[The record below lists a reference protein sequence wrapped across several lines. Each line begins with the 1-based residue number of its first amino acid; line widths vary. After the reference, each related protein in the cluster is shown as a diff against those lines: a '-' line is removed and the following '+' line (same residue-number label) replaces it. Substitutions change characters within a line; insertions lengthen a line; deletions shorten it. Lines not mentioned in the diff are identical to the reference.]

1 MELRVE
7 SVSGTEV
14 TCSVVQGGRLT
25 DRKGINLPDS
35 TLNAPSLTEWDRQC
49 AGFAYE
55 KGFDYLA
62 LSFPLQ
68 IETAAQVAGKVG
80 TMLTF
85 GLPEDYYNKYIDSVR
100 AVTPADIKDM
110 ATKHVHEVPVIV
122 VVGKAAKVERQLK
135 DVKALDGAKVIKYDT
150 DLKVIK

>member
-1 MELRVE
+1 MMNLLFGHIDKLRSEEPTAEEFKATV
-7 SVSGTEV
+7 
-14 TCSVVQGGRLT
+14 
-25 DRKGINLPDS
+25 
-35 TLNAPSLTEWDRQC
+35 
-49 AGFAYE
+49 
-55 KGFDYLA
+55 DYLA

-110 ATKHVHEVPVIV
+110 ATKHVHEVPVVV
-122 VVGKAAKVERQLK
+122 VVGQAAKVERQLK
-135 DVKALDGAKVIKYDT
+135 DVKALEGAKVIKYDT